1 MKKLSSFLCGLAVLG
16 MMFTSCDNGT
26 TGGGPVG
33 DIVEDGFYVVGEAS
47 AFASLEAEGSAAA
60 IMAPGTNE
68 NASNAAREGMYE
80 KYIALEGGK
89 PFQLVLK
96 EGDVETV
103 YGAELAEVALSGN
116 DQPTIT
122 VQRGKMVENTTMQVP
137 ADGLYH
143 IVLDLNLDGSLED
156 KLILVAPVEWGV
168 RGGMN
173 GWGFTAGTRSEFNK
187 TTMTYT
193 WEGQALA
200 AHGEFKFAYG
210 AGWKIELN
218 ALADATDAN
227 DARYIK
233 ANTNLGANCL
243 PGGENIKVT
252 DAGTYTITLTYTLAQ
267 GAIANSYKFET
278 TLTAKDETP
287 TEMYMIGQD
296 FGAWTWDNPGV
307 VALTQV
313 NGKSGE
319 FWTIKYFTAAN
330 GFKFCPKKEWNGD
343 FTNLGGE
350 DAGFTVADGNCF
362 VPADGLYMVYVNL
375 ADSKLTIE
383 PAAVYGIGD
392 CFGGWDAKM
401 EAAKFAVSEDG
412 KALTM
417 TVPAAG
423 NLRIYA
429 ESTAATSDW
438 WTREFNV
445 FEGKIEYRGNNGDQ
459 APVAVTAGQVVTL
472 NFADNTGSI
481 Q

>member
-1 MKKLSSFLCGLAVLG
+1 
-16 MMFTSCDNGT
+16 
-26 TGGGPVG
+26 
-33 DIVEDGFYVVGEAS
+33 
-47 AFASLEAEGSAAA
+47 
-60 IMAPGTNE
+60 
-68 NASNAAREGMYE
+68 
-80 KYIALEGGK
+80 
-89 PFQLVLK
+89 
-96 EGDVETV
+96 
-103 YGAELAEVALSGN
+103 
-116 DQPTIT
+116 
-122 VQRGKMVENTTMQVP
+122 
-137 ADGLYH
+137 
-143 IVLDLNLDGSLED
+143 
-156 KLILVAPVEWGV
+156 
-168 RGGMN
+168 
-173 GWGFTAGTRSEFNK
+173 
-187 TTMTYT
+187 MTYT

-200 AHGEFKFAYG
+200 AYGEFKFAYG

-267 GAIANSYKFET
+267 GAIANSYTFET

-287 TEMYMIGQD
+287 TEMYMIGTD
-296 FGAWTWDNPGV
+296 FGGWDWASAGV
-307 VALTQV
+307 VSLNQV

-343 FTNLGGE
+343 FTNLGE

-417 TVPAAG
+417 TVPADG
-423 NLRIYA
+423 NLRMYA

-445 FEGKIEYRGNNGDQ
+445 FEGKIEYRGNGGDQ
-459 APVAVTAGQVVTL
+459 AAVPVTAGQVVTL
-472 NFADNTGSI
+472 NFADDTATI

>member
-16 MMFTSCDNGT
+16 MMFTSCD
-26 TGGGPVG
+26 GGQGGKTPIEN
-33 DIVEDGFYVVGEAS
+33 IVEDGFYVVGEAS

-68 NASNAAREGMYE
+68 NASNAARKGMYE

-193 WEGQALA
+193 WTDQELSAG
-200 AHGEFKFAYG
+200 GKFKFAYG
-210 AGWKIELN
+210 GGWKIELN

-227 DARYIK
+227 DERYIK
-233 ANTNLGANCL
+233 ANTNLGENAL
-243 PGGENIKVT
+243 PGGADIAVEG
-252 DAGTYTITLTYTLAQ
+252 AGTYTITLTYNLAQ
-267 GAIANSYKFET
+267 GAIANSYKYEIKM
-278 TLTAKDETP
+278 TAASALP
-287 TEMYMIGQD
+287 SEMYMIGD
-296 FGAWTWDNPGV
+296 AIGGWDWAGDYIVSMTPVHSAEGA
-307 VALTQV
+307 
-313 NGKSGE
+313 
-319 FWTIKYFTAAN
+319 FWTIKPLEA
-330 GFKFCPKKEWNGD
+330 GKPFKFCPVKDWNGD
-343 FTNLGGE
+343 FTGLGE
-350 DAGFTVADGNCF
+350 DSGYVVADGNCS
-362 VPADGLYMVYVNL
+362 VEADGIYMIYVDVKNK
-375 ADSKLTIE
+375 KLVVE

-401 EAAKFAVSEDG
+401 EAAKFATSEDG

-445 FEGKIEYRGNNGDQ
+445 FEGKIEYRGNGGDQ
-459 APVAVTAGQVVTL
+459 AAVPVTAGQVVTL

>member
-1 MKKLSSFLCGLAVLG
+1 MKKLSSFLCGLAVIG
-16 MMFTSCDNGT
+16 MMFTSCNPDDPKKPIEN
-26 TGGGPVG
+26 
-33 DIVEDGFYVVGEAS
+33 IVEDGFYVVGEAS

-60 IMAPGTNE
+60 IMAAGTNE

-96 EGDVETV
+96 EGEFETV

-116 DQPTIT
+116 DQPEIT

-143 IVLDLNLDGSLED
+143 IVLDLNEDGSLED

-200 AHGEFKFAYG
+200 AYGEFKFAYG
-210 AGWKIELN
+210 GGWKIELN

-307 VALTQV
+307 VALTPV

-343 FTNLGGE
+343 FTNLGE

-417 TVPAAG
+417 TVPADG

-445 FEGKIEYRGNNGDQ
+445 FEGKIEYRGNGGDQ
-459 APVAVTAGQVVTL
+459 AAVAVTAGQVVTL
-472 NFADNTGSI
+472 NFADNTATI

>member
-16 MMFTSCDNGT
+16 MMFTSCDGEEGKKPIEN
-26 TGGGPVG
+26 
-33 DIVEDGFYVVGEAS
+33 IVEDGFYVVGEAT
-47 AFASLEAEGSAAA
+47 AFANLQAEGSAAS
-60 IMAPGTNE
+60 IMAAGTNE
-68 NASNAAREGMYE
+68 NAKNAAREGMYE

-96 EGDVETV
+96 EGVTETV

-116 DQPTIT
+116 DQPEITI
-122 VQRGKMVENTTMQVP
+122 QRGKMVENSTMQVKES
-137 ADGLYH
+137 GLYH

-200 AHGEFKFAYG
+200 ANGEFKFAYG
-210 AGWKIELN
+210 GGWKIELN

-243 PGGENIKVT
+243 PGGDNIKVEK
-252 DAGTYTITLTYTLAQ
+252 AGTYTITLTYTLAQ

-278 TLTAKDETP
+278 TLTAEDKTP

-307 VALTQV
+307 VALTPV

-343 FTNLGGE
+343 FTNLGE
-350 DAGFTVADGNCF
+350 DAGFTVTDGNCF

-417 TVPAAG
+417 TVPADG

-445 FEGKIEYRGNNGDQ
+445 FEGKIEYRGNGGDQ
-459 APVAVTAGQVVTL
+459 PAVAVTAGQVVTL

>member
-1 MKKLSSFLCGLAVLG
+1 MKKLSSFLCGLAVVG
-16 MMFTSCDNGT
+16 MMFTSCDGGT
-26 TGGGPVG
+26 TGGGTVT
-33 DIVEDGFYVVGEAS
+33 IVEDGFYVVGEAS
-47 AFASLEAEGSAAA
+47 AIASLEAEGAEVA
-60 IMAPGTNE
+60 IMANGTNE

-96 EGDVETV
+96 EGATETV
-103 YGAELAEVALSGN
+103 YGAELADVALSGN
-116 DQPTIT
+116 EQPNIT
-122 VQRGKMVENTTMQVP
+122 VQRGKMVENTTMQVKES
-137 ADGLYH
+137 GLYH

-233 ANTNLGANCL
+233 ANTNLGENAL
-243 PGGENIKVT
+243 PGGADIAVEG
-252 DAGTYTITLTYTLAQ
+252 AGTYTITLTYNLAQ
-267 GAIANSYKFET
+267 GAIANSYKYEIKM
-278 TLTAKDETP
+278 TAASALP
-287 TEMYMIGQD
+287 SEMYMIGD
-296 FGAWTWDNPGV
+296 AIGGWDWAGDYIVSMTPVHSAEGA
-307 VALTQV
+307 
-313 NGKSGE
+313 
-319 FWTIKYFTAAN
+319 FWTIKPLEA
-330 GFKFCPKKEWNGD
+330 GKPFKFCPVKDWNGD
-343 FTNLGGE
+343 FTGLGE
-350 DAGFTVADGNCF
+350 DSGYVVADGNCS
-362 VPADGLYMVYVNL
+362 VEADGIYMIYVDVKNK
-375 ADSKLTIE
+375 KLVVE

-401 EAAKFAVSEDG
+401 EAAKFAVEGQSL
-412 KALTM
+412 KV
-417 TVPAAG
+417 TVPADG
-423 NLRIYA
+423 NLRMYA
-429 ESTAATSDW
+429 ESSAATTDW

-445 FEGKIEYRGNNGDQ
+445 FDGKIEFRGNGDDQ
-459 APVAVTAGQVVTL
+459 AAVAVTAGQVVTL
-472 NFADNTGSI
+472 NFADNTATI